1 MILLVKMGT
10 RWTGKRS
17 RIHKEIAGL
26 VTQIKKKQDKHPA
39 YPVKVK
45 IRNCLAKTV

>member
-1 MILLVKMGT
+1 MGA

-26 VTQIKKKQDKHPA
+26 ATQIKKQDKHPA

-45 IRNCLAKTV
+45 IL